1 MNGYERRSQR
11 KREAIL
17 DAAQQL
23 FFERG
28 ITSVHVAEIA
38 MQAQVSQVTIY
49 HYFGNKQELA
59 FEVIKRLMNRA
70 MDDAEQLLTMDIPF
84 RAKLQALFIAQE
96 DQARQFSDAF
106 ARSITWDDPEIQA
119 FYQAYAQERT
129 LPFFH
134 TFIEQGKAEGAIP
147 RDLSFE
153 AIVAYIQFFQ
163 QHFSQPGYLKTERK
177 YKEDLGHLFFYGLLG
192 T

>member
-106 ARSITWDDPEIQA
+106 A
-119 FYQAYAQERT
+119 
-129 LPFFH
+129 
-134 TFIEQGKAEGAIP
+134 
-147 RDLSFE
+147 
-153 AIVAYIQFFQ
+153 
-163 QHFSQPGYLKTERK
+163 
-177 YKEDLGHLFFYGLLG
+177 
-192 T
+192 